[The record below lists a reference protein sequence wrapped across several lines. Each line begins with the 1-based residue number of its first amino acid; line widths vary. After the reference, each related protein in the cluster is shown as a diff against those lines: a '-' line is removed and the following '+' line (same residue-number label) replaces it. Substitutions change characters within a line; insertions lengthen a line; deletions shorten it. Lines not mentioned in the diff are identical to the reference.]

1 MPRRAIL
8 RTILATMIGLAIWVP
23 ASAATAADPCCQV
36 TVSGMPSQFRAGAD
50 PQFFNTTM
58 SYNGSNGIRVR
69 SVTATFTF
77 AGQDLSSGQ
86 VQLARMRDGRW
97 RSISVGRHNGK
108 LSGIDTFA
116 IDGGGASNGSI
127 TSQYRIAFGSHVH
140 AQSVGMLLTMSGRLD
155 NGHHTAT
162 QQLAQAGPFT
172 MTVTAGAV
180 TPTPTPTKAQ
190 APTPTPT
197 ATPTPTVASQPS
209 AAGGQSLGAAGAAAT
224 GSGSGGGAGGWI
236 AYMIGG
242 LLLIGGIGAI
252 GTILWK
258 RGQQGEPEW
267 EQPYEPVAVPG
278 GFGSPAAYGGGQE
291 PATYGGGGGGG
302 AHAYPQQ
309 QTYGNPAGYTAP
321 TTAVP
326 AHPPTESFHAVRPP
340 IDPTRPMPR
349 Q

>member
-23 ASAATAADPCCQV
+23 ASAATAADPCCQA
-36 TVSGMPSQFRAGAD
+36 TVSGFPSQFTAGAD

-58 SYNGSNGIRVR
+58 SYSGSNGIKVK
-69 SVTATFTF
+69 SVTATFMF
-77 AGQDLSSGQ
+77 AGEDLSSGQ
-86 VQLARMRDGRW
+86 VQMARMRDGRW

-108 LSGIDTFA
+108 LVGIDTFA
-116 IDGGGASNGSI
+116 IDGNGGSNGSI

-140 AQSVGMLLTMSGRLD
+140 SQAVQMLFTMSGRFD
-155 NGHHTAT
+155 DGRHTTT

-172 MTVTAGAV
+172 MTVAGAAGTV
-180 TPTPTPTKAQ
+180 TPTPTKAQ
-190 APTPTPT
+190 APTPTPA
-197 ATPTPTVASQPS
+197 ATPTPTVVSQPS
-209 AAGGQSLGAAGAAAT
+209 TAVGQSVAAAGAA
-224 GSGSGGGAGGWI
+224 GSGGGSGGWI

-252 GTILWK
+252 GTLLWK
-258 RGQQGEPEW
+258 RGNQHAAPEW
-267 EQPYEPVAVPG
+267 EQPYEPVAAPG
-278 GFGSPAAYGGGQE
+278 GYGS
-291 PATYGGGGGGG
+291 PATYGGGQ
-302 AHAYPQQ
+302 AYPQQ
-309 QTYGNPAGYTAP
+309 QTYGNHAGYTAP

-326 AHPPTESFHAVRPP
+326 AHPPTESFPPVRPP